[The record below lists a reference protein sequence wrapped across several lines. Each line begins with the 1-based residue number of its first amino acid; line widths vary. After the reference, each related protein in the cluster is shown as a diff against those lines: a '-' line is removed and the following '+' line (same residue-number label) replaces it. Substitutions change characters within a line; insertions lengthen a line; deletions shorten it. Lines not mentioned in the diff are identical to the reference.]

1 MVFDDLAT
9 RLSAEYALFLF
20 ALTGRYQ
27 QMRAPGVE
35 ITPRAVS
42 DLGFATHEL
51 ASTFYQIAE
60 RSFDDYLRPMI
71 AEASESVADDL
82 VTRKMVTLA
91 HLRAMLLE
99 NVHQTIKLARTGV
112 NGVGS
117 LLKGSTGAIGLLV
130 QRQAGKV
137 EFKVTDTSGRKWQ
150 AEKLF
155 HVVVRDFA
163 YQAWIDKQI
172 ADMRLASIEMATNN
186 INAVFP
192 LHEFEDV
199 RHLYF
204 HINSSAIPTPYV
216 PS

>member
-9 RLSAEYALFLF
+9 RLSAEYTLFLF

-35 ITPRAVS
+35 ITPRAIS
-42 DLGFATHEL
+42 DLNSSALKLVG
-51 ASTFYQIAE
+51 TFYEIAE
-60 RSFDDYLRPMI
+60 RDFDDYLRPML

-82 VTRKMVTLA
+82 VTRKMVALA
-91 HLRAMLLE
+91 HVRAMLLE
-99 NVHQTIKLARTGV
+99 NAHQVTKLARTGV
-112 NGVGS
+112 NGAGS
-117 LLKGSTGAIGLLV
+117 MLKGSAGAIGLLV
-130 QRQAGKV
+130 QRQTGTIQ
-137 EFKVTDTSGRKWQ
+137 FKATDTSGRKWDS
-150 AEKLF
+150 EKLF
-155 HVVVRDFA
+155 KVLVRDFA

-172 ADMRLASIEMATNN
+172 ADMRLASIEMATNS

-192 LHEFEDV
+192 LCEFEDV
-199 RHLYF
+199 RHQYF

>member
-27 QMRAPGVE
+27 QLRAPGVE
-35 ITPRAVS
+35 ITPRAIADLHS
-42 DLGFATHEL
+42 DTFKLVG
-51 ASTFYQIAE
+51 TFYEIAE
-60 RSFDDYLRPMI
+60 RDFDDYLRPML
-71 AEASESVADDL
+71 AEASDDVSDGL
-82 VTRKMVTLA
+82 VTRKMVALA
-91 HLRAMLLE
+91 HIRAMLLE
-99 NVHQTIKLARTGV
+99 NAHQVTKMARTGV
-112 NGVGS
+112 TGVGS
-117 LLKGSTGAIGLLV
+117 LLKGSAGAIGLLV
-130 QRQAGKV
+130 QRQAGKI

-155 HVVVRDFA
+155 RVVARDFA

-172 ADMRLASIEMATNN
+172 ADMRAASVDMATNGV
-186 INAVFP
+186 NAVFS
-192 LHEFEDV
+192 LDEFEEL
-199 RHLYF
+199 RGEYF